1 MAAMVE
7 AAINAAVPMPWP
19 PRRREERAASAQ
31 EGSTEAWASR
41 KRSRR
46 HLRRSARAPTEEEHL
61 ALCLLMLA
69 RGQRDATPAPA
80 RQEQYRCSVCGK
92 AFPSHQALGGHKSS
106 HRTRPPTQAAAGTD
120 RAPTTTAPS
129 EASPAASS
137 SASGAAGSSGGRPHE
152 CSVCRKTFPTGQAL
166 GGHKRCHYDGAAG
179 AGATGLCRR
188 GFDLNVPALP
198 DVITA
203 DRCVPAAEEG
213 EEEVLSPLAFKK
225 PRLMILA

>member
-1 MAAMVE
+1 MT
-7 AAINAAVPMPWP
+7 AINAAVPMPWQ
-19 PRRREERAASAQ
+19 RRQERNEDDRAGSAQ
-31 EGSTEAWASR
+31 ATSAERWASR

-46 HLRRSARAPTEEEHL
+46 HLRRRRARTEEEHL

-69 RGQRDATPAPA
+69 RGQRDALPPP

-106 HRTRPPTQAAAGTD
+106 HRYRPP
-120 RAPTTTAPS
+120 APS
-129 EASPAASS
+129 ESPAASS
-137 SASGAAGSSGGRPHE
+137 SASGAAGSSSGRAHE

-166 GGHKRCHYDGAAG
+166 GGHKRCHYDGAAS
-179 AGATGLCRR
+179 AGTMGLLSR

-198 DVITA
+198 DVIA
-203 DRCVPAAEEG
+203 GDRCMPAAEE
-213 EEEVLSPLAFKK
+213 EEDEVLSPLAFKK